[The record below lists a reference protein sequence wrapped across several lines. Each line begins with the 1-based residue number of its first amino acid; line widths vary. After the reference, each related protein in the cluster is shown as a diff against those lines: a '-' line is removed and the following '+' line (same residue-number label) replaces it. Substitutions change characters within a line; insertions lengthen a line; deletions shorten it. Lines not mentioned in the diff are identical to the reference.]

1 MEIWAP
7 VVPSWLTAQGRLWSE
22 YGGDMARTKKP
33 PDRPGVYEDVP
44 LADYLAIRAIHS
56 GGLRR
61 MGKGARAY
69 WHAER
74 FEGEPPSDAMKA
86 GSLAHIQILDS
97 QAYLTRVVEWT
108 ELVMEEPPKLAWVK
122 GSGCY
127 ATECGKYRLESSGGR
142 WRPMVA
148 IDPLQWTAVDLAN
161 SVTAAKRA
169 CQAHH
174 DRLHPARPK
183 IYPDGSTKLS
193 PMNENSAR
201 FKAFL
206 EANPGREIVT
216 ADDLAKARRIAMAV
230 RDNPDARE
238 ALSERWRTE
247 LTLVWVHPTHGVLCK
262 ARLDWLTDPR
272 RSVCTI
278 GELKLAREIEE
289 RRFSRA
295 SAGYGYHCQLA
306 WYGDGLKAHFPG
318 VEIQYLILAVES
330 TGSHDCTVF
339 DLDDDEIEAGRK
351 QNQEWLREIVYY
363 RDTYGDRPWPGR
375 CSRTW
380 LNYAEHCPKVLGHE
394 GPMGGIDL
402 SGVERINGTED
413 PDTDTN

>member
-1 MEIWAP
+1 M
-7 VVPSWLTAQGRLWSE
+7 R
-22 YGGDMARTKKP
+22 RRKP

-44 LADYLAIRAIHS
+44 LADYLRIRAIHS

-74 FEGEPPSDAMKA
+74 FEGDPPSDAQKA

-97 QAYLTRVVEWT
+97 QAYLTRVVEWREPVLEDRVTLKWEKLSPT
-108 ELVMEEPPKLAWVK
+108 EYQ
-122 GSGCY
+122 S
-127 ATECGKYRLESSGGR
+127 TCGKYKLVKSELWWAYSDSGC
-142 WRPMVA
+142 
-148 IDPLQWTAVDLAN
+148 DLGVHKT
-161 SVTAAKRA
+161 VTAAKRA

-174 DRLHPARPK
+174 DEHHPRQPK
-183 IYPDGSTKLS
+183 IYPDGNTRLS

-206 EANPGREIVT
+206 EANPGREVVT

-238 ALSERWRTE
+238 VLSERWRTE

-272 RSVCTI
+272 RPVCTI

-289 RRFSRA
+289 HRFSRA

-306 WYGDGLKAHFPG
+306 WYGDGLKAHFPD
-318 VEIQYLILAVES
+318 VEIEYLILAVES

-351 QNQEWLREIVYY
+351 QNEEWLREIVYY

-375 CSRTW
+375 CSRTA
-380 LNYAEHCPKVLGHE
+380 LNYAEHCPNVLGISTLG
-394 GPMGGIDL
+394 GPKVDFGD
-402 SGVERINGTED
+402 VPNE
-413 PDTDTN
+413 